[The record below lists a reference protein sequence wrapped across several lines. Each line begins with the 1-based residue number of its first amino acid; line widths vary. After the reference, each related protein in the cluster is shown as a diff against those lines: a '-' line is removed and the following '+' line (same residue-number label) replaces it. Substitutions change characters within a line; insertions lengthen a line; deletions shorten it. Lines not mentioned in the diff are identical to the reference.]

1 LNETLEKRLRDM
13 VRPLLER
20 GRGGDWEHTSRAV
33 EYGRY
38 LLNREEGDETIVIPA
53 LYLHDIGW
61 SKVNFDELFHAS
73 SHPERGNPILF
84 LHMRHSTALARDILQ
99 TLEYNPAKS
108 RAIVSIIAIHDDPER
123 AFATEDPSATL
134 VVEADRLDR
143 YGPESLK
150 RFAAMFGPGFREKIQ
165 RREAI
170 AYLTEGL
177 ELWFRTKTAK
187 VLAEKLARDSGLFN

>member
-1 LNETLEKRLRDM
+1 LDEIFEERLRNM

-20 GRGGDWEHTSRAV
+20 GRGGDWEHTLRAV

-61 SKVNFDELFHAS
+61 SEVNFDELFHAS
-73 SHPERGNPILF
+73 SHPERGNPILS
-84 LHMRHSTALARDILQ
+84 LHMKHGAILARDILQ
-99 TLEYNPAKS
+99 TLEYDPATS
-108 RAIVSIIAIHDDPER
+108 RTIVSIIAVHDDPEK
-123 AFATEDPSATL
+123 AFSIQDPSTTL

-150 RFAAMFGPGFREKIQ
+150 RFAAMFGPDYRERIQ

-170 AYLTEGL
+170 AYLREGL

-187 VLAEKLARDSGLFN
+187 ALAEKLARDSGLFT

>member
-1 LNETLEKRLRDM
+1 M
-13 VRPLLER
+13 VRPLLKR
-20 GRGGDWEHTSRAV
+20 GRGGDWEHTLRAV

-61 SKVNFDELFHAS
+61 GKVNFAELFHAS
-73 SHPERGNPILF
+73 SHPERGNPILS
-84 LHMRHSTALARDILQ
+84 LHMRHGATLARDILQ
-99 TLEYNPAKS
+99 TLEYDPAKS
-108 RAIVSIIAIHDDPER
+108 R
-123 AFATEDPSATL
+123 PSATL
-134 VVEADRLDR
+134 VVEADHLDR

-150 RFAAMFGPGFREKIQ
+150 RFAAMLGPGYRERIR

-170 AYLTEGL
+170 EYLREGL

-187 VLAEKLARDSGLFN
+187 VLAEKLARDSSLFN

>member
-1 LNETLEKRLRDM
+1 M

-20 GRGGDWEHTSRAV
+20 GRGGDWEHTLRAV
-33 EYGRY
+33 EYCRY

-61 SKVNFDELFHAS
+61 SKVNFAELFHAS
-73 SHPERGNPILF
+73 SHPERGNPILS
-84 LHMRHSTALARDILQ
+84 LHMRHGATLARDILQ
-99 TLEYNPAKS
+99 TLEYDPAKS
-108 RAIVSIIAIHDDPER
+108 RAIVSIIAIHDDLER
-123 AFATEDPSATL
+123 AFATEDPSAIL

-150 RFAAMFGPGFREKIQ
+150 RFAAMFGPGYREKI
-165 RREAI
+165 RRRGAI